1 MYSKLKVKHVFGPAK
16 TSKNTASYN
25 LEEKQNQ
32 KDQGISI
39 NPLLKKLLLKH
50 FATCS
55 AWMLAILK

>member
-1 MYSKLKVKHVFGPAK
+1 MYSKLKVKHVFGHEK

-39 NPLLKKLLLKH
+39 NPLVKKLLLKH

-55 AWMLAILK
+55 A